1 MLINAPDSADFP
13 FAWHCETI
21 FLRAGFQN
29 EPLGFG
35 ATSKDRLV
43 RWCQHV
49 PKALKL
55 LQSIL
60 MLRGG
65 HRWKFAPGKSF

>member
-1 MLINAPDSADFP
+1 MPINAPGSEGSH
-13 FAWHCETI
+13 FAWNCETI

-29 EPLGFG
+29 EPLGFW
-35 ATSKDRLV
+35 ATSKGLLV
-43 RWCQHV
+43 SWCQHV

-55 LQSIL
+55 FQSIL

-65 HRWKFAPGKSF
+65 HRWKFAPGKRF